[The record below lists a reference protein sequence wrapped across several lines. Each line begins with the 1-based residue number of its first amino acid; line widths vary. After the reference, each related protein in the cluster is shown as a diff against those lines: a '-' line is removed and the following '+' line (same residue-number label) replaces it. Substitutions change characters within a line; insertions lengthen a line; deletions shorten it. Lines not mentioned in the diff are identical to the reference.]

1 MNQDNKI
8 SVILPT
14 LNEEENLRLLIPEI
28 VNLLEDDLNI
38 EYEVIVVDDGSTDM
52 TEVFINELMSNNTSI
67 KFLLRTNE

>member
-8 SVILPT
+8 SIILPT

-28 VNLLEDDLNI
+28 VNLLEDELDI

-52 TEVFINELMSNNTSI
+52 TEGFINELMKKNTSI
-67 KFLLRTNE
+67 KL